1 MAGFCPAFFCADIPC
16 YNSAS
21 AMDLAHLTLTE
32 LRDALRGGEVTSV
45 ETTQAMLDRIV
56 AVDNDVKS
64 YLAVA
69 DEMALEQAAE
79 ADRRLARG
87 DVSPLLGIPVAVK
100 DMISTRGLETTA
112 GSKILEGFIPPYDA
126 FVVAKLKDAGAVIL
140 GKTNTDEFAMGSS
153 TENSAFCTTRNPWNL
168 DRVPGGS
175 SGGSA
180 AAVAARLAYAALGTD
195 TGGSVRQPASF
206 CSLVGLRPTYGRV
219 SRWGVVAFASS
230 LDQVGAFGRTV
241 ADCTAIFQATAGHD
255 RRDSTSL
262 DEVVP
267 DFEAA
272 LTGDIRGLRIGVPGE
287 YFGEGIQTE
296 VEKAVRTAIEKLAD
310 LGAEIIDIELP
321 HTRYALPVYYLVAP
335 AEASANLARYDGVRY
350 GPRLEG
356 ADLLES
362 YGRTRSLFGPEVKR
376 RIMLGTYAL
385 SAGYYDAYYGRAL
398 KVRTL
403 IQRDFQR
410 AFERVD
416 VIAGPT
422 SPTTAFAV
430 GERTDD
436 PLSMYLADIYTLPLN
451 LSAGCGLSVPCGFD
465 ELGLPIGLQIIGNSL
480 QEEMI
485 LNVAHTYEQAM
496 PWRRRRPEAI
506 DHLSSDR
513 GDAGK
518 ATEKT
523 T

>member
-1 MAGFCPAFFCADIPC
+1 
-16 YNSAS
+16 
-21 AMDLAHLTLTE
+21 MDLAHLTLTE
-32 LRDALRGGEVTSV
+32 LRAALLSGEVTSV
-45 ETTQAMLDRIV
+45 ETTQAILDRIV

-64 YLAVA
+64 YLCVA
-69 DEMALEQAAE
+69 DEMSLEQAAA
-79 ADRRLARG
+79 ADERLARG
-87 DVSPLLGIPVAVK
+87 ENTPLLGIPIAVK
-100 DMISTRGLETTA
+100 DMICTRGLDTTA
-112 GSKILEGFIPPYDA
+112 GSKILQGFIPPYDA
-126 FVVAKLKDAGAVIL
+126 FVVSKLKDSGAVIL

-153 TENSAFCTTRNPWNL
+153 TENSAYCTTRNPWDL
-168 DRVPGGS
+168 ERVPGGS

-180 AAVAARLAYAALGTD
+180 AAVAAGLAYAALGTD

-206 CSLVGLRPTYGRV
+206 CSLVGLRPTYGRM
-219 SRWGVVAFASS
+219 SRWGVIAFASS

-241 ADCTAIFQATAGHD
+241 ADCTAMFQATAGHD

-262 DEVVP
+262 DEAVP

-272 LTGDIRGLRIGVPGE
+272 LTGDIRGMRIGVPGE
-287 YFGEGIQTE
+287 YFTEGIQSD
-296 VEKAVRTAIEKLAD
+296 VEKAVRAAIDRLAE
-310 LGAEIIDIELP
+310 LGAEIVDIHLP
-321 HTRYALPVYYLVAP
+321 HTRYALPVYYLIAP

-350 GPRLEG
+350 GPRVEG

-362 YGRTRSLFGPEVKR
+362 YRRTRSLFGPEVKR
-376 RIMLGTYAL
+376 RVMLGTYAL

-403 IQRDFQR
+403 IKEDFQK
-410 AFERVD
+410 AFEQVD

-465 ELGLPIGLQIIGNSL
+465 GQGLPIGLQLIGNTL
-480 QEEMI
+480 QEGTI
-485 LNVAHTYEQAM
+485 LNVAYAYERATV
-496 PWRRRRPEAI
+496 WNKRRP
-506 DHLSSDR
+506 DLSNRLSDDR
-513 GDAGK
+513 RAANQG
-518 ATEKT
+518 TEKNT
-523 T
+523 